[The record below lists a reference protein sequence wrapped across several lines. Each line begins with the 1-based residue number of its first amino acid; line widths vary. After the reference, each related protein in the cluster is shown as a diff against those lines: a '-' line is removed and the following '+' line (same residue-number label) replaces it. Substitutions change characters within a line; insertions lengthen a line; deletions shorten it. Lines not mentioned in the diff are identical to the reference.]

1 MCALWEKMTGY
12 IIIPSKSIDKYTK
25 QQKDLNNLLETAKL
39 FSVPTYRLFTLQDLE
54 NKNVRQIRRFFSFL
68 KRYRKIQANPES
80 LTQTINS
87 VYYNIKYTLVVF
99 RILVKYIL
107 SI

>member
-12 IIIPSKSIDKYTK
+12 IIIPSKSIDKYPE
-25 QQKDLNNLLETAKL
+25 QQKDLINLLETAKL

-68 KRYRKIQANPES
+68 KRYRKIQANPEQLS
-80 LTQTINS
+80 QAINS
-87 VYYNIKYTLVVF
+87 VYNNNKYTLVVF
-99 RILVKYIL
+99 
-107 SI
+107 